1 MQWIINFI
9 SQSGNYWNSCIV
21 LLLELNWVNLMCSTE
36 YRIKTI
42 FMLNQSHNLGLTN
55 IGNEKF
61 NTLLF
66 EIMASLIITH
76 SEFHVTHFNTIEF
89 KFPFYGKRS
98 ALFRNKCRVS
108 GLWAC
113 IYGAIPHPVGLRR
126 QV

>member
-1 MQWIINFI
+1 
-9 SQSGNYWNSCIV
+9 
-21 LLLELNWVNLMCSTE
+21 MCSTE

-89 KFPFYGKRS
+89 
-98 ALFRNKCRVS
+98 
-108 GLWAC
+108 
-113 IYGAIPHPVGLRR
+113 
-126 QV
+126 

>member
-89 KFPFYGKRS
+89 
-98 ALFRNKCRVS
+98 
-108 GLWAC
+108 
-113 IYGAIPHPVGLRR
+113 
-126 QV
+126 